1 MSAVFAK
8 TPKGQEEIASK
19 AGGLSPRER
28 RILIFADG
36 KRTIDEIRE
45 LVRSD
50 DLQHTLGRLEEA
62 GYIELASS
70 TAKAPAGTPQTAIT
84 AFREL
89 PAELEPVKFQQSRN
103 FMLNTLA
110 TFVGPL
116 GASGLSTR
124 IEQAQTPLAL
134 RELFSEW
141 FYAIVMTR
149 EGRREAETLRAK
161 LLEII

>member
-1 MSAVFAK
+1 MSAVFTK
-8 TPKGQEEIASK
+8 TPKGQEEIAAK

-28 RILIFADG
+28 RVLIFADG

-50 DLQHTLGRLEEA
+50 DLQHTLGRLEED
-62 GYIELASS
+62 GYIELVSS
-70 TAKAPAGTPQTAIT
+70 AKKAPSVAPQAAIT

-89 PAELEPVKFQQSRN
+89 PAEIDPVKFQQSRN

-124 IEQAQTPLAL
+124 IEQAQTPLEQ

-149 EGRREAETLRAK
+149 DGRRDAETLRAK